1 MRGVWGQGD
10 EEATWRGGGAGG
22 AAVCLSCHP
31 ARNLLFPLSR
41 PCQPASRSSPP
52 VHRHHHG
59 NQQLTSYWWA
69 GGEEEGEGRADDSPL
84 LPPPH
89 SEAQPSFVP
98 TISFG
103 ELWNRE
109 GPLQSLEL
117 RLAGAETMRQ
127 AAHRPRPP

>member
-1 MRGVWGQGD
+1 MFGGV
-10 EEATWRGGGAGG
+10 RVGGGGF
-22 AAVCLSCHP
+22 LSYHP
-31 ARNLLFPLSR
+31 VRNLLFPLSR

-52 VHRHHHG
+52 VQRHRHG

-69 GGEEEGEGRADDSPL
+69 GGEEEGEGRDDDSPL

-89 SEAQPSFVP
+89 SEALPSFVP

-103 ELWNRE
+103 ELRDRE

-117 RLAGAETMRQ
+117 RLAEAETMRQ